1 MKIPELLCPAGS
13 MEALKTALHFG
24 ADAVYGGMKRFGLRA
39 FAGNFDEEQLKEAVA
54 LCHAAGKKFYLTMNV
69 FPFDDQMDAFVE
81 TARIAHEI
89 GVDAAI
95 VSDIGAVVTLREQVP
110 GLALHVSTQA
120 STVNTA
126 AVKHYQALGCER
138 VILARETSI
147 ERIGSMIAKLNG
159 VEVRQSLTS
168 DSDCGQ
174 SPSEAGGRIQ
184 RTPAGMEIETFVH
197 GAACM
202 AYSGRCLLSAA
213 MVGRSGNQGE
223 CAQPCRW
230 QYHVVEEKR
239 PGEYWPVCEDGNGT
253 YIFSAKDLCLM
264 PVLPQLIEAGVA
276 SLKIEGR
283 MKTEYYV
290 ATVTAAY
297 RRALDLYAQS
307 PAAFAAEL
315 SALMSELSCASHRDS
330 DTGFALDKPQEPGG
344 AEGFHQDRE
353 YIARAIADSRAGE
366 QARFLLKNRFH
377 AGDDL
382 ELLTP
387 SGVKD
392 VRAVPFL
399 REKTGETVDTLGIG
413 GEIIAMQVEHD
424 VCAGDILRGEV
435 RNHRR

>member
-1 MKIPELLCPAGS
+1 MKKLPELLCPAGT

-39 FAGNFDEEQLKEAVA
+39 FAGNFDEAQLREAVA

-69 FPFDDQMDAFVE
+69 FPFDDQMDDFVE
-81 TARIAHEI
+81 TARIAHDI

-110 GLALHVSTQA
+110 GLKLHVSTQA

-126 AVKHYQALGCER
+126 AVKHYQQLGCER

-147 ERIGSMIAKLNG
+147 ERIGKMIENLG
-159 VEVRQSLTS
+159 
-168 DSDCGQ
+168 
-174 SPSEAGGRIQ
+174 
-184 RTPAGMEIETFVH
+184 GMEIETFVH

-239 PGEYWPVCEDGNGT
+239 PGEYWPVCEDDNGT
-253 YIFSAKDLCLM
+253 YIFSAKDLCLV

-297 RRALDLYAQS
+297 RRALDLYAES
-307 PAAFAAEL
+307 PEAFEAEL
-315 SALMSELSCASHRDS
+315 PALMAELACASHRDS
-330 DTGFALDKPQEPGG
+330 DTGFALDKPQNPGG

-366 QARFLLKNRFH
+366 NARFLLKNRFH
-377 AGDDL
+377 AGDAL

-387 SGVKD
+387 SGVKA
-392 VRAVPFL
+392 VKAVPFL
-399 REKTGETVDTLGIG
+399 REKTGEMVDTLGVG
-413 GEIIAMQVEHD
+413 GEIIAMQVDCD
-424 VCAGDILRGEV
+424 VSTGDILRGEV

>member
-1 MKIPELLCPAGS
+1 MKKIPELLCPAGT
-13 MEALKTALHFG
+13 MEALKAALHFG

-39 FAGNFDEEQLKEAVA
+39 FAGNFDEAQLREAVT
-54 LCHAAGKKFYLTMNV
+54 LCHATGKKFYLTMNV
-69 FPFDDQMDAFVE
+69 FPFDDQMDDFVE
-81 TARIAHEI
+81 TARIAHAI

-95 VSDIGAVVTLREQVP
+95 VSDIGAVVTLRQAVP
-110 GLALHVSTQA
+110 ELVLHVSTQA

-126 AVKHYQALGCER
+126 AVKHYQQLGCER
-138 VILARETSI
+138 VILARETSL
-147 ERIGSMIAKLNG
+147 ERIGRMTAQLDGI
-159 VEVRQSLTS
+159 
-168 DSDCGQ
+168 
-174 SPSEAGGRIQ
+174 
-184 RTPAGMEIETFVH
+184 EIETFVH

-239 PGEYWPVCEDGNGT
+239 PGEYWPVCEDDNGT

-264 PVLPQLIEAGVA
+264 PLLPGLVEAGVA

-297 RRALDLYAQS
+297 RRALDLYAGS
-307 PAAFAAEL
+307 PEAFEAAL
-315 SALMSELSCASHRDS
+315 PALMEELACASHRDS
-330 DTGFALDKPQEPGG
+330 DTGFALEKPREPGS
-344 AEGFHQDRE
+344 AEGFHQERE
-353 YIARAIADSRAGE
+353 FIARAVSDSRAGE
-366 QARFLLKNRFH
+366 PARFMLKNRFH
-377 AGDDL
+377 AGDWL

-387 SGVKD
+387 GGVHR
-392 VRAVPFL
+392 VTAVPFL
-399 REKTGETVDTLGIG
+399 REKTGEWLDTLGVG
-413 GEIIAMQVEHD
+413 GELIAMPMPVD
-424 VCAGDILRGEV
+424 VHAGDILRGEV

>member
-1 MKIPELLCPAGS
+1 MKNDRNRKMPELLCPAGG
-13 MEALKTALHFG
+13 MEALRAALHFG

-39 FAGNFDEEQLKEAVA
+39 FAGNFDEEELREAVA
-54 LCHAAGKKFYLTMNV
+54 LCHAAGKRFYLTMNV
-69 FPFDDQMDAFVE
+69 FPFDDQMDDFAE
-81 TARIAHEI
+81 TARIAHAI

-95 VSDIGAVVTLREQVP
+95 VSDLGAIVTLREKVP

-126 AVKHYQALGCER
+126 AVKHYQQLGCER

-147 ERIGSMIAKLNG
+147 DRMERMVDQL
-159 VEVRQSLTS
+159 
-168 DSDCGQ
+168 D
-174 SPSEAGGRIQ
+174 
-184 RTPAGMEIETFVH
+184 GMEIETFVH
-197 GAACM
+197 GASCM

-213 MVGRSGNQGE
+213 LADRSGNQGE

-239 PGEYWPVCEDGNGT
+239 PGEYLPVCEDDNGT

-264 PVLPQLIEAGVA
+264 PVLPRLIEAGVS

-297 RRALDLYAQS
+297 RRALDMYAHS
-307 PAAFAAEL
+307 PADFASALPDLMAEL
-315 SALMSELSCASHRDS
+315 ACASHRES
-330 DTGFALDKPQEPGG
+330 DTGFALGKPEVPGG
-344 AEGFHQDRE
+344 AEGFHQERE
-353 YIARAIADSRAGE
+353 YIARAVSASQPGE
-366 QARFLLKNRFH
+366 EARFLLKNRFH
-377 AGDDL
+377 AGDAL

-387 SGVKD
+387 DGVKP
-392 VRAVPFL
+392 VKAVPFL
-399 REKTGETVDTLGIG
+399 RERTGETLDTLGIG
-413 GEIIAMQVEHD
+413 GEFIAMRTEHA
-424 VCAGDILRGEV
+424 VQPGDILRGEV

>member
-1 MKIPELLCPAGS
+1 MMKIPELLCPAGS

-39 FAGNFDEEQLKEAVA
+39 FAGNFDEAQLREAVA

-69 FPFDDQMDAFVE
+69 FPFDDQMDDFVE

-95 VSDIGAVVTLREQVP
+95 VSDIGAVVTLREAVP

-126 AVKHYQALGCER
+126 AVKHYQQLGCER

-147 ERIGSMIAKLNG
+147 ERMDRMIASLDG
-159 VEVRQSLTS
+159 V
-168 DSDCGQ
+168 
-174 SPSEAGGRIQ
+174 
-184 RTPAGMEIETFVH
+184 EIETFVH

-239 PGEYWPVCEDGNGT
+239 PGEYWPVCEDDNGT

-264 PVLPQLIEAGVA
+264 PVLPQLIKAGVA

-283 MKTEYYV
+283 MKPEYYV

-307 PAAFAAEL
+307 PDAFEAEL
-315 SALMSELSCASHRDS
+315 PALMAELACASHRDS

-344 AEGFHQDRE
+344 GSPAGGAEGFHQERE
-353 YIARAIADSRAGE
+353 YIARAIEDSWAGE

-377 AGDDL
+377 AGDEL

-387 SGVKD
+387 HGVKC
-392 VRAVPFL
+392 VKALPFL
-399 REKTGETVDTLGIG
+399 REKTGETVDTLGVG
-413 GEIIAMQVEHD
+413 GEIIAMRVEHD
-424 VCAGDILRGEV
+424 VQAGDILRGEV

>member
-1 MKIPELLCPAGS
+1 MKKEMSRALPELLCPAGS

-39 FAGNFDEEQLKEAVA
+39 FAGNFDEEQLREAVA

-69 FPFDDQMDAFVE
+69 FPFDDQMEEFVE
-81 TARIAHEI
+81 TARIAHDI

-126 AVKHYQALGCER
+126 AVKHYQQLGCER

-147 ERIGSMIAKLNG
+147 ERMGKMISQLK
-159 VEVRQSLTS
+159 
-168 DSDCGQ
+168 
-174 SPSEAGGRIQ
+174 
-184 RTPAGMEIETFVH
+184 GMEIETFVH

-239 PGEYWPVCEDGNGT
+239 PGEYLPVCEDDNGT

-264 PVLPQLIEAGVA
+264 PVLPQLLGAGVA

-297 RRALDLYAQS
+297 RRALDLYGES
-307 PAAFAAEL
+307 PAAFEAALPSLMAEL
-315 SALMSELSCASHRDS
+315 ACASHRDS
-330 DTGFALDKPQEPGG
+330 DTGFAIAKPEQPGG
-344 AEGFHQDRE
+344 AEGFHQERE
-353 YIARAIADSRAGE
+353 FIARAIADSRAGE

-377 AGDDL
+377 AGDAL

-387 SGVKD
+387 EGVKSIT
-392 VRAVPFL
+392 AVPFL
-399 REKTGETVDTLGIG
+399 REKTGETVDTLGVG
-413 GEIIAMQVEHD
+413 GEIIAMQVDCD
-424 VCAGDILRGEV
+424 VRCGDILRGEV

>member
-1 MKIPELLCPAGS
+1 MKKLPELLCPAGT

-39 FAGNFDEEQLKEAVA
+39 FAGNFDEAQLREAVA

-69 FPFDDQMDAFVE
+69 FPFDDQMDDFVE
-81 TARIAHEI
+81 TARIAHDI

-95 VSDIGAVVTLREQVP
+95 VSDIGAVVTLREKVP
-110 GLALHVSTQA
+110 DLALHVSTQA

-126 AVKHYQALGCER
+126 AVKHYQQLGCER

-147 ERIGSMIAKLNG
+147 ERIGKMIANLG
-159 VEVRQSLTS
+159 
-168 DSDCGQ
+168 
-174 SPSEAGGRIQ
+174 
-184 RTPAGMEIETFVH
+184 GMEIETFVH

-239 PGEYWPVCEDGNGT
+239 PGEYWPVCEDDNGT

-297 RRALDLYAQS
+297 RRALDLYVES
-307 PAAFAAEL
+307 PEAFEAKLPALMAEL
-315 SALMSELSCASHRDS
+315 ACASHRDS
-330 DTGFALDKPQEPGG
+330 DTGFALDKPQNPGG

-366 QARFLLKNRFH
+366 NARFLLKNRFH
-377 AGDDL
+377 AGDAL

-387 SGVKD
+387 SGVKA
-392 VRAVPFL
+392 VKAVPFL
-399 REKTGETVDTLGIG
+399 REKTGEMVDTLGIG
-413 GEIIAMQVEHD
+413 GEIIAMQVACD
-424 VCAGDILRGEV
+424 VSTGDILRGEV

>member
-1 MKIPELLCPAGS
+1 MRNEMGHRLPELLCPAGS

-39 FAGNFDEEQLKEAVA
+39 FAGNFDEEQLREAVA

-69 FPFDDQMDAFVE
+69 FPFDDQMDDFVE

-95 VSDIGAVVTLREQVP
+95 VSDIGAVVTLREKVP

-120 STVNTA
+120 STVNAA
-126 AVKHYQALGCER
+126 AVKHYQSLGCER

-147 ERIGSMIAKLNG
+147 ERMRHMISNLDG
-159 VEVRQSLTS
+159 V
-168 DSDCGQ
+168 
-174 SPSEAGGRIQ
+174 
-184 RTPAGMEIETFVH
+184 EIETFVH

-213 MVGRSGNQGE
+213 MVSRSGNQGE

-230 QYHVVEEKR
+230 KYHVVEEKR
-239 PGEYWPVCEDGNGT
+239 PGEYLPVCEDDNGT

-264 PVLPQLIEAGVA
+264 PLLPQLIEAGVA

-297 RRALDLYAQS
+297 RRALDLYEQS
-307 PAAFAAEL
+307 PAAFEAEL
-315 SALMSELSCASHRDS
+315 PALMAELACASHRDS
-330 DTGFALDKPQEPGG
+330 DTGFALDKPQNPGG
-344 AEGFHQDRE
+344 AEGFHQERE

-366 QARFLLKNRFH
+366 RARFLLKNRFH

-387 SGVKD
+387 GGVKQLK
-392 VRAVPFL
+392 AVPFL
-399 REKTGETVDTLGIG
+399 REKTGEILDTLGIG
-413 GEIIAMQVEHD
+413 GEIIAMQVDCD
-424 VCAGDILRGEV
+424 VHQGDILRGET

>member
-1 MKIPELLCPAGS
+1 MKKVPELLCPAGT
-13 MEALKTALHFG
+13 MESLRAALHFG

-39 FAGNFDEEQLKEAVA
+39 FAGNFDEDQLREAVA
-54 LCHAAGKKFYLTMNV
+54 LCHGAGKKFYLTMNV
-69 FPFDDQMDAFVE
+69 FPFDDQMDDFVE
-81 TARIAHEI
+81 TARIAQSI

-95 VSDIGAVVTLREQVP
+95 VSDLGAVVTLREKLP
-110 GLALHVSTQA
+110 ELALHVSTQA

-126 AVKHYQALGCER
+126 AVKHYQQLGCER

-147 ERIGSMIAKLNG
+147 ERMKAMISNL
-159 VEVRQSLTS
+159 
-168 DSDCGQ
+168 D
-174 SPSEAGGRIQ
+174 
-184 RTPAGMEIETFVH
+184 GMEIETFVH

-213 MVGRSGNQGE
+213 LTGRSGNQGA

-239 PGEYWPVCEDGNGT
+239 PGEYLPVCEDDHGT

-264 PVLPQLIEAGVA
+264 PVLPRLIDAGVS

-297 RRALDLYAQS
+297 RRALDLYAES
-307 PAAFAAEL
+307 PAAFEAALPSLMAEL
-315 SALMSELSCASHRDS
+315 ACASHRDS
-330 DTGFALDKPQEPGG
+330 DTGFALEAPQQPGG
-344 AEGFHQDRE
+344 AEGFHQERE
-353 YIARAIADSRAGE
+353 YIARAVADSRAGE
-366 QARFLLKNRFH
+366 PARFLLKNRFY
-377 AGDDL
+377 AGDAL

-387 SGVKD
+387 EGVKP
-392 VRAVPFL
+392 VKAVPFL
-399 REKTGETVDTLGIG
+399 REKTGETVETLGVG
-413 GEIIAMQVEHD
+413 GEIIAMQVGWD
-424 VCAGDILRGEV
+424 VRSGDLLRGEV

>member
-1 MKIPELLCPAGS
+1 MKKEMSRRLPELLCPAGT

-39 FAGNFDEEQLKEAVA
+39 FAGNFDEAQLREAVA

-69 FPFDDQMDAFVE
+69 FPFDDQMDDFVE

-95 VSDIGAVVTLREQVP
+95 VSDIGAVVTLREKVP

-126 AVKHYQALGCER
+126 AVKHYQSLGCER

-147 ERIGSMIAKLNG
+147 ERISSMTANL
-159 VEVRQSLTS
+159 
-168 DSDCGQ
+168 D
-174 SPSEAGGRIQ
+174 
-184 RTPAGMEIETFVH
+184 GMEIETFVH

-239 PGEYWPVCEDGNGT
+239 PGEYLPVCEDDNGT

-264 PVLPQLIEAGVA
+264 PLLPRLIEAGVA

-307 PAAFAAEL
+307 PAAFEAEL
-315 SALMSELSCASHRDS
+315 PALMAELACASHRDS
-330 DTGFALDKPQEPGG
+330 DTGFALDKPQSPGG

-353 YIARAIADSRAGE
+353 YIARAVADSRVGE
-366 QARFLLKNRFH
+366 CARFLLKNRFH
-377 AGDDL
+377 TGDNL

-387 SGVKD
+387 DGVKP

-399 REKTGETVDTLGIG
+399 REKTGEMVDTLGVG
-413 GEIIAMQVEHD
+413 GEIIAMRVDCD
-424 VCAGDILRGEV
+424 VHAGDILRGEV